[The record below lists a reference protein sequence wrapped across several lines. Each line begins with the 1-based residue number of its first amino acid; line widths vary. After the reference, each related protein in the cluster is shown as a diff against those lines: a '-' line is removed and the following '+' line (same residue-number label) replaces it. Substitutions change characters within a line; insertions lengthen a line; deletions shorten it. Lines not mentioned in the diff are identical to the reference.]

1 MIMKKGRKMMITTTF
16 EKIKIKRMPRA
27 QVKRATGKSGKR
39 GKRGKKHNN
48 IYSTCSIS
56 YKREGQKNFKKKE
69 K

>member
-1 MIMKKGRKMMITTTF
+1 
-16 EKIKIKRMPRA
+16 MPRA